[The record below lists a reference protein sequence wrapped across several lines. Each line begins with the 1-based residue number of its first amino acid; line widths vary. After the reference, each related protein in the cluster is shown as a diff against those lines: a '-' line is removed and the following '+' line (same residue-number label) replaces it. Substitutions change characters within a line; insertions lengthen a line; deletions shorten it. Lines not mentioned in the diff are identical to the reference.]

1 VGNKEFTCG
10 RCKVVKFLVSF
21 GWHWELVANEF
32 SQKGCLCNRHSVQEG
47 LLPNFGEFMG
57 KLNHEIRIFLGGNGL
72 GGKQVME
79 LAGGESVAVQCSVNL
94 ICIHLYIDG
103 ECRWVLS
110 WGYIG
115 FFLNY
120 IAFLSEDSNYTATTN
135 FLVY

>member
-1 VGNKEFTCG
+1 
-10 RCKVVKFLVSF
+10 
-21 GWHWELVANEF
+21 
-32 SQKGCLCNRHSVQEG
+32 
-47 LLPNFGEFMG
+47 MG
-57 KLNHEIRIFLGGNGL
+57 KLNHEIGIFLGGNSL

-79 LAGGESVAVQCSVNL
+79 LAGGESVVVQCSVNL

-120 IAFLSEDSNYTATTN
+120 IAFLYEDSNYKATNN